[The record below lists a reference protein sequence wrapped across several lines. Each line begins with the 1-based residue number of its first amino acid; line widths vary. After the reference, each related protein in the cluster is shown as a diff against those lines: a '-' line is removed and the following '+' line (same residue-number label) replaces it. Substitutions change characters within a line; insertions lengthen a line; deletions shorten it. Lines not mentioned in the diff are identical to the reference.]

1 MKDLVLASTSVY
13 RSELLKK
20 TGISFRT
27 VKPLFDED
35 AHKKILLQNKATPLD
50 IAEALSKGKAK
61 SVELAQ
67 ATILAGDQVV
77 NVENKILGKSHRLE
91 AAFDQ
96 LQILQGRTHELI
108 TAATILHDQNE
119 YHINH
124 VTRLTMKKL
133 TDLEIKNYL
142 NKDQPYD
149 CAGSYKI
156 EKSGIVLFDKIE
168 TDDFTAIQG
177 IPMIWVTRIL
187 KELKYEFFQ
196 N

>member
-13 RSELLKK
+13 RAELLRK
-20 TGISFRT
+20 TGIPFVT
-27 VKPLFDED
+27 VKPQFNED
-35 AHKKILLQNKATPLD
+35 ANKKILLQKKATSLE
-50 IAEALSKGKAK
+50 IAEALSKGKAN
-61 SVELAQ
+61 SVISR
-67 ATILAGDQVV
+67 TVTVLAGDQLVSFGDG
-77 NVENKILGKSHRLE
+77 ILGKSNGFQ
-91 AAFDQ
+91 AAFEQ
-96 LQILQGRTHELI
+96 LKCLQGQTHELI
-108 TAATILHDQNE
+108 TAATILNDDNE

-124 VTRLTMKKL
+124 ITLLTMKKL
-133 TDLEIKNYL
+133 TDTEIKNYL
-142 NKDQPYD
+142 NRDQPFD

-196 N
+196 T

>member
-13 RSELLKK
+13 RAELLKK
-20 TGISFRT
+20 TGIPFST
-27 VKPLFDED
+27 VKPGFDED
-35 AHKKILLQNKATPLD
+35 ENKNKLLMNKATPMEV
-50 IAEALSKGKAK
+50 AEALSKGKAR
-61 SVELAQ
+61 SVKLN
-67 ATILAGDQVV
+67 TVNILAGDQIV
-77 NVENKILGKSHRLE
+77 NTGNGIFGKSNGFQG
-91 AAFDQ
+91 AFDQ
-96 LQILQGRTHELI
+96 LKLLQGQTHELI
-108 TAATILHDQNE
+108 TAATIISDQNE

-124 VTRLTMKKL
+124 ITRLTMKNL
-133 TDLEIKNYL
+133 SDLEIKKYL
-142 NKDQPYD
+142 HHDQPYD

-196 N
+196 T